1 MLLEDNFLALALAI
15 LSERF
20 LLPEQ
25 AFERLYDHTKKKYRL
40 EELDYRDM
48 VKLNDQ
54 GVRTIDIAR
63 IYGVDQSFISRKMKQ
78 QREKDLTSSN

>member
-1 MLLEDNFLALALAI
+1 MLLEDNFSALALAI

-63 IYGVDQSFISRKMKQ
+63 IYGVDPSTISRKMKQ

>member
-1 MLLEDNFLALALAI
+1 MLLEDNFSALALAI

-25 AFERLYDHTKKKYRL
+25 AFERLYDHTKKRYRL

-63 IYGVDQSFISRKMKQ
+63 IYGVDPSTISRKMKQ